1 MNASSTRPPRASSI
15 DDRGV
20 HVSAY
25 VDLALGAVFDRL
37 APPKGAELL
46 EAAIRAGFEDE
57 GEGELTVEVVAADPV
72 WVSDS
77 HARLSVTWSVA
88 ASSGSLTKGAATIA
102 LLMVQSGRDAITEL
116 LVVVPTQEFRTDR
129 FNAVLHTVLYELAIR
144 LETHTT

>member
-1 MNASSTRPPRASSI
+1 MNASSTRPPRASPI

-57 GEGELTVEVVAADPV
+57 GELTVEVVAADPV

-88 ASSGSLTKGAATIA
+88 ASSGSLTEGAATIA

-116 LVVVPTQEFRTDR
+116 LVDVPTQEFRTDR